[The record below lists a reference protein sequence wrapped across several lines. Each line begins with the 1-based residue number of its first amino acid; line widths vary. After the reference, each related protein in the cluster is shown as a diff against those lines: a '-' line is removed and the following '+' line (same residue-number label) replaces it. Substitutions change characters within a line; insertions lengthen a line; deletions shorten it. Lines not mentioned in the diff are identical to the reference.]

1 MTKETHQE
9 PSETG
14 VPDTLTDDSV
24 AEVVSEDEEG
34 WEETV
39 KVDFMTKDI
48 LKAQAASEKQEVLKG
63 R

>member
-1 MTKETHQE
+1 M
-9 PSETG
+9 
-14 VPDTLTDDSV
+14 PDTLKDDS
-24 AEVVSEDEEG
+24 AGEVVSEDEEG

-48 LKAQAASEKQEVLKG
+48 LKAQAASEKQEVLRG